1 MRYLNGYCPR
11 FKVYVLGEP
20 ETDFIGKPIGLFFFQ
35 LKRQM
40 LQKASTTLANLG
52 KPEGLPVFPISETLR
67 PVGKTRGW
75 VVVDVEGS

>member
-1 MRYLNGYCPR
+1 
-11 FKVYVLGEP
+11 
-20 ETDFIGKPIGLFFFQ
+20 
-35 LKRQM
+35 M

-52 KPEGLPVFPISETLR
+52 KSKGLPVFPISETLR